1 MPYKE
6 KEIEKLYYTIGEVA
20 KMFDVNTSHIR
31 FWSKEFD
38 IIKPATNKKGNRL
51 FTIDDIANFKII
63 YQLVKVKGFTLKG
76 AKNEIKGNRKNGKA
90 ALVDSGSLQPEGTHL
105 ENLPQ
110 VNTQP
115 SSIALKNTAEPAI
128 ETELN
133 ADQTITSNKII
144 SPNDELELDFDNDLL
159 IETLADK
166 PSVEAFNLGAD
177 DKIDLVDQIAL
188 ENTLENIKRT
198 LQSIDLELDALKA

>member
-115 SSIALKNTAEPAI
+115 SSIALKNTVEPAI

>member
-115 SSIALKNTAEPAI
+115 SSIALKNTVEPAI

-198 LQSIDLELDALKA
+198 LQSIDLELDALKV